1 MDIVAIPTG
10 ADWTSLLDGE
20 ARRQLERE
28 ALLPFLARQRWFA
41 GKARRPARAGLA
53 DWGLLSS
60 GDEPAFLCLV
70 DVDFADGGRHR
81 YFLPVAAGAEPAASR
96 IERER
101 PANVIARLA
110 GARGG
115 VLHDVLEEGVAATLL
130 DAVASG
136 RHVPTRCGEL
146 RAVATSAFLGARGT
160 APTSALGAR
169 RLSGEQSNTS
179 LLYGSRLILKILR
192 RVEPGLN
199 PEYEVGLHL
208 TERTAFDRAPRLAGA
223 LDYRSGAGQAIVGV
237 MHAYVEHDVNAWDH
251 GVGSARRFLDLVR
264 SRPAPAAEAVAAA
277 SIVKASQRRAPTLAL
292 DTAGDYLEHAALLG
306 QRTAELHAALAEAA
320 GDDAFEPEPMTRRD
334 CQTLAAEMQSRAV
347 GAVEI
352 LRTSIDGVPP
362 SLTAGAHRLVE
373 APDTFLAAFRRLAT
387 LDPVVSRIRVHGDY
401 HLGQVL
407 CSGGDFA
414 ILDFEGEPLR
424 SIEERRGKHP
434 AVKDVAGML
443 RSFGY
448 AAHAALFRHP
458 ADQPGELVH
467 LEPWAQLWSG
477 WASAAFLRAY
487 LRTAGGAPFVP
498 GDPGALDV
506 LLRAF
511 LLDKAFYELAY
522 ELSARPDWLRI
533 PLRAILSFADPE
545 AQPGQ
550 GPSSSASPGTFRT
563 A

>member
-1 MDIVAIPTG
+1 
-10 ADWTSLLDGE
+10 
-20 ARRQLERE
+20 
-28 ALLPFLARQRWFA
+28 
-41 GKARRPARAGLA
+41 
-53 DWGLLSS
+53 
-60 GDEPAFLCLV
+60 
-70 DVDFADGGRHR
+70 
-81 YFLPVAAGAEPAASR
+81 
-96 IERER
+96 
-101 PANVIARLA
+101 
-110 GARGG
+110 
-115 VLHDVLEEGVAATLL
+115 
-130 DAVASG
+130 
-136 RHVPTRCGEL
+136 
-146 RAVATSAFLGARGT
+146 
-160 APTSALGAR
+160 
-169 RLSGEQSNTS
+169 
-179 LLYGSRLILKILR
+179 
-192 RVEPGLN
+192 
-199 PEYEVGLHL
+199 
-208 TERTAFDRAPRLAGA
+208 
-223 LDYRSGAGQAIVGV
+223 
-237 MHAYVEHDVNAWDH
+237 MHAFVEHDANAWDH
-251 GVGSARRFLDLVR
+251 GVGHARRFLDLVR
-264 SRPAPAAEAVAAA
+264 SRPAPPAEGVAAA
-277 SIVKASQRRAPTLAL
+277 SIVTASQHRAPTLAL

-320 GDDAFEPEPMTRRD
+320 GDDAFEPEPVTRRD
-334 CQTLAAEMQSRAV
+334 CQALAAEMQSRAV

-448 AAHAALFRHP
+448 AAHAALFRHL

-467 LEPWAQLWSG
+467 LEPWAQLWYG

-487 LRTAGGAPFVP
+487 LQTAGGAPFVP

-511 LLDKAFYELAY
+511 LLDKAFYELVY

-545 AQPGQ
+545 AQPGE